1 MRVAALT
8 KAVGVMMFCGTAMAA
23 APYLVPDSTISIANV
38 QTYCNYDQPFVR
50 VDLLINAADV
60 GRPGLLYVGSHNQTQ
75 TQAQFYTEAWQDW
88 NGSLFP
94 IHTIV
99 RGGLTGTTLSIPLND
114 VLQKQGWKLY
124 IGYGALSVADEMKVQ
139 RMLEALNKVKAKFPE
154 RNIQAVDPDHIRRV
168 MIQDNM
174 TRNVKYRYV
183 RAWTPELT
191 TLCDRGNH

>member
-75 TQAQFYTEAWQDW
+75 TQAQFYTEAWQNW

-114 VLQKQGWKLY
+114 VFQKQGWKLY